1 MPTPINFN
9 TSYEEFQ
16 DFTPEQIILIHR
28 MYEFNNL
35 SLRQALEVENAALR
49 NDFLDGIE
57 TLTDQGLLPGAL
69 PNPLTD
75 SEQRERIELVR
86 DYLEGARPS
95 AAERAAARGRLRN
108 LIETYLEPTDG
119 FINAYSNLSD
129 VQRAQLLQN
138 ASDTIDED
146 PLQGAF
152 LSDDALEATRAA
164 ANPQEAERLT
174 GEDAVNFFLAREQAV
189 LSFLT
194 ERILTDKLSLEQ
206 TNQENIIQVSDE
218 NAALLVN
225 HIQKR
230 QSLLDFFRIRT
241 PNLSLI
247 VPRIRLYKVLYEE
260 GRSEEVDRFEF
271 IFNSFTSED
280 KISQITETK
289 FGRGEGSGIKSVT
302 WDYEGT
308 NPETV
313 RSFVNFNLSLFLQN
327 LSDLFDSNLGEEV
340 FKIEDNVDLI
350 QLIGAGVG
358 VEREDGSRFNY
369 NIRAELGW
377 TVSSHISAD
386 LCSDQTI
393 EDLRKII
400 EQVSTP
406 IELNLKEHQ
415 INFNNDGTLTLDLT
429 YFAAIDEMMT
439 DNSMNVLA
447 IGGLEGIAS
456 VQEAREQ
463 EAEEA
468 AADARSTLGGE
479 RDPTVDNCSPARST
493 DRAASDA
500 EQGDEEEPTITETE
514 VLSSLAS
521 RGEQNILNNYNEL
534 FNRLINGGN
543 IYSLEFNSAD
553 LAEAVKETNWD
564 WLTGIAGGSL
574 SISSELLTVA
584 ALQELRSITLQVSR
598 LENFDQNAIGNTQI
612 NNARTQARRDNV
624 DAGELIDDVFSD
636 ENLREALNNRVLNRL
651 SASDD
656 GKYEINF
663 IRLGD
668 LLDTVIEGLKE
679 VPGSALNRQ
688 QNNLNFISSLY
699 YYRDAISGDKK
710 AYNYCNMLITID
722 SFRQFFVEKI
732 VKDLKTVYSLK
743 NFIIDLINKFSYVE
757 SLKVQTTRTFVAAE
771 GRPAFTVFQGPDV
784 GLQTAAQ
791 LQALGEE
798 LNVLDISVPTL
809 EGIRR
814 RNIVTN
820 LVGLDRRLNT
830 FEVSTNLTNYFIIH
844 STSFAVIG
852 EGKEEEDIAR
862 GIYHITV
869 GADKG
874 ILKNVSFR
882 RDEIAGR
889 REGRIVS
896 AGGLNLSALREKYD
910 VTITTFGAPFFFP
923 GMYFYLNP
931 NMVGMGRPSADFSA
945 ANILGLGG
953 YYFINKVSNSI
964 SEDMRF
970 ETTIEASWNSD
981 GSGLGPDGC
990 RVGPTFIIQPGG
1002 NGVDLLAS
1010 ESSVAIGTAILDPT
1024 QASESQLQ
1032 QIERTNDPFDIQRV
1046 DAERQRREN
1055 ITNPRGIDPLQG
1067 PL

>member
-1 MPTPINFN
+1 MPTPLNFA
-9 TSYEEFQ
+9 TTYEQFQ

-35 SLRQALEVENAALR
+35 NIAQADNIENAALR

-57 TLTDQGLLPGAL
+57 TLTYQGLLPGSL

-75 SEQRERIELVR
+75 SEQTERIQLVRERSGQAGSANN
-86 DYLEGARPS
+86 GAR
-95 AAERAAARGRLRN
+95 AALGSLRN
-108 LIETYLEPTDG
+108 LYLEPTDG

-129 VQRAQLLQN
+129 DQRAQLLQN
-138 ASDTIDED
+138 ASDAIDSNPE
-146 PLQGAF
+146 LRGEI
-152 LSDDALEATRAA
+152 SDDALETTRAA
-164 ANPQEAERLT
+164 ANPQEAEPLE
-174 GEDAVNFFLAREQAV
+174 GDDAVNFFLAREQAV
-189 LSFLT
+189 LSSLT
-194 ERILTDKLSLEQ
+194 ERILTEKLSLEQ
-206 TNQENIIQVSDE
+206 TNQENIIQVTDE

-260 GRSEEVDRFEF
+260 GSSEEVGRFEF

-358 VEREDGSRFNY
+358 VERENGSRFNY

-377 TVSSHISAD
+377 TISSHISSD

-393 EDLRKII
+393 EDLREII

-406 IELNLKEHQ
+406 IELSLKEHQ

-429 YFAAIDEMMT
+429 YFAAIDEIMT

-456 VQEAREQ
+456 VQAAREQ

-479 RDPTVDNCSPARST
+479 RDPTVDNCSPTRRT
-493 DRAASDA
+493 DRAALEA
-500 EQGDEEEPTITETE
+500 QGDEEDPTITETE
-514 VLSSLAS
+514 VLSSLAAE
-521 RGEQNILNNYNEL
+521 GEQNILNNYNEL
-534 FNRLINGGN
+534 FNRLTNGGN
-543 IYSLEFNSAD
+543 IYRLEFNSAD
-553 LAEAVKETNWD
+553 LAEAVRETNWD
-564 WLTGIAGGSL
+564 WLAGIAGGSL

-584 ALQELRSITLQVSR
+584 VLQELRRITLQVR
-598 LENFDQNAIGNTQI
+598 IPPGFIRDQNQNAIGDTQI

-636 ENLREALNNRVLNRL
+636 ENLREALNRRVSNRL
-651 SASDD
+651 AASDD
-656 GKYEINF
+656 GKYEIDF

-679 VPGSALNRQ
+679 IPGSALNRQ

-699 YYRDAISGDKK
+699 YYRDAIDGSRK

-791 LQALGEE
+791 LQAIGEGSSF
-798 LNVLDISVPTL
+798 LDVPIPSL
-809 EGIRR
+809 EAVRR
-814 RNIVTN
+814 RNIVTDV
-820 LVGLDRRLNT
+820 VGLNRRLNT

-889 REGRIVS
+889 REGRIVN

-970 ETTIEASWNSD
+970 ETTLEASWNSD

-990 RVGPTFIIQPGG
+990 EVGMLIIVEPFPETVGPVAGATTDEISEQQDINRQELRLEIEEEFP
-1002 NGVDLLAS
+1002 VAS
-1010 ESSVAIGTAILDPT
+1010 GADP
-1024 QASESQLQ
+1024 SGL
-1032 QIERTNDPFDIQRV
+1032 
-1046 DAERQRREN
+1046 
-1055 ITNPRGIDPLQG
+1055 GIVPTY
-1067 PL
+1067 